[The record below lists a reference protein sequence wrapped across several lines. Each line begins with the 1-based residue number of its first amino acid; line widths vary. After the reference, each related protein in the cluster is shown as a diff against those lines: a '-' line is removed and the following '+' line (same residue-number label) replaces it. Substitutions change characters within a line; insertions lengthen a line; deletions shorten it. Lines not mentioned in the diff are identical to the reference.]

1 MGWGSEYCTS
11 RVIFEKNQYLP
22 GEKAKVKIICDNSKC
37 KKAVQSFKFKLKRKI
52 TIEGVSKDLG
62 IDMTQ
67 NTTTNT
73 YLTSYKFTGCKG
85 KETVERDFEI
95 DIPAV
100 DTDVAKKPGITL
112 LEEEIPLL
120 TTISSSFSGRLFKVE
135 YSLKFFV
142 KHDSWDEFGE
152 GTCVEMPVKIVQ
164 PAFVIIVPDKI
175 KDPTD
180 KIILHQEES
189 KKELAEESK
198 TVELEQASPI

>member
-1 MGWGSEYCTS
+1 MTPVNAKDYMNLAEQISSFRNERPIYIFKPPVENIVKNIPSELKQKIGGVMGWGSEFCTS

-52 TIEGVSKDLG
+52 IIEGVSKDLG

-73 YLTSYKFTGCKG
+73 YLASFKFPGCKG

-100 DTDVAKKPGITL
+100 DNDVAKKPGITL

-120 TTISSSFSGRLFKVE
+120 TTISSSFSGRLF
-135 YSLKFFV
+135 
-142 KHDSWDEFGE
+142 
-152 GTCVEMPVKIVQ
+152 
-164 PAFVIIVPDKI
+164 
-175 KDPTD
+175 
-180 KIILHQEES
+180 
-189 KKELAEESK
+189 
-198 TVELEQASPI
+198 